1 MTTADAIHLK
11 LEQLFNTTDTNKD
24 GYVEWADYQ
33 RIVDRYLTEF
43 KIDKSE
49 HKGQALQVTYQMYW
63 LELLRHANRSQR
75 LSRDEYIA
83 ANRAA
88 SVDTSRFNMVEGI
101 PHAVVDIMDTDDD
114 NEISKEDFAQFL
126 KAAEITSPNAMDTF
140 TALDTDGDGRISR
153 QEYVGSV
160 REFFHSSTDLRDP
173 GSLYF
178 GHL

>member
-1 MTTADAIHLK
+1 MAAPDAIHLK
-11 LEQLFNTTDTNKD
+11 LKQLFNAIDTNND

-33 RIVDRYLTEF
+33 RLVDRYLAEF
-43 KIDKSE
+43 KIDKNQR
-49 HKGQALQVTYQMYW
+49 KGQTLQVTYQMYW
-63 LELLRHANRSQR
+63 LELLRHANRSEL

-101 PHAVVDIMDTDDD
+101 PHAVVDIMDIDDD
-114 NEISKEDFAQFL
+114 NEISKEDFARFL
-126 KAAEITSPNAMDTF
+126 KASEITAPNAMDTF

-160 REFFHSSTDLRDP
+160 REFFHSRTELNAP

-178 GHL
+178 GRP